1 MEMRTIIICIC
12 VALVVILY
20 VLNRNYYFSRN
31 KRLISRIMKNMKFM
45 DNELT
50 GSEFGKYIGYRYVD
64 KSGEYM
70 LYETKTIGNNLYH
83 VYKQR
88 HTKTNDTYDLVAEWK
103 FNDYNFFSKIFMVEI
118 KRGFDLEDMKE
129 WVE

>member
-1 MEMRTIIICIC
+1 MEMGTITICLC

-31 KRLISRIMKNMKFM
+31 KKLISRLMKNMKFM
-45 DNELT
+45 DKELI
-50 GSEFGKYIGYRYVD
+50 GQERGKYLGYRYTD
-64 KSGEYM
+64 KNEVYRV
-70 LYETKTIGNNLYH
+70 YETKTIGNDLYH
-83 VYKQR
+83 IYKQR
-88 HTKTNDTYDLVAEWK
+88 DDDKDTYDLVAEWK

-118 KRGFDLEDMKE
+118 KKGFYLEDMKD

>member
-1 MEMRTIIICIC
+1 MEMGTIIICLC
-12 VALVVILY
+12 VALVIVLY

-31 KRLISRIMKNMKFM
+31 KKLISRLMKNMKFM
-45 DNELT
+45 DNELI
-50 GSEFGKYIGYRYVD
+50 GQERGKYLGYRYTD
-64 KSGEYM
+64 KNEAYRV
-70 LYETKTIGNNLYH
+70 YETKTIGNNLYY

-88 HTKTNDTYDLVAEWK
+88 EDDKDTYDLVAEWK

-118 KRGFDLEDMKE
+118 KKGFYLEDMKE